1 MIEQGAF
8 AEQIGVAAT
17 AVRTRLEG
25 DASTAVTVL
34 ERRASP
40 ENPSVSLSDA
50 AAWAS
55 VFSSW
60 TASAVGVVVSRESAL
75 GVPAVW
81 AAVNFIS
88 ATIATL
94 PLHLYAREGAGRKIA
109 ESDPLYA
116 VLHDDVNPE
125 TSSFGWRKRAMQNV
139 LLDGRSFT
147 FIERNVARRII
158 NLWPLDPAMMRVER
172 RQGRTRYVYHDA
184 GKQQVYDATEII
196 DIPWMLGSDGLCHYN
211 PVDRLR
217 NAIGLSIAMEKYG
230 ANFFSNGGIPPLQ
243 LVGPLESPGAITRA
257 ATDIMAAIAA
267 AKAEGRSIL
276 PMPLMHELK
285 PIGIDPERGQL
296 VDGRRFQLEEIAR
309 IYQLPPVF
317 LQDLTKATLSNSEQ
331 QDLHF
336 VKHTLTQWIKQ
347 WEQELDL
354 KLFGP
359 RNRSR
364 FVEFNVDGLLR
375 GDFRTRMEGYAKAIQ
390 NAISTPD
397 EVRGMENWP
406 AMGGD
411 AEKLHIQGATVPLGE
426 QLQRGGAMPAPAA
439 QGSEEGEDNDD

>member
-1 MIEQGAF
+1 MIQRSDFE
-8 AEQIGVAAT
+8 EEIGQAAQV
-17 AVRTRLEG
+17 VRTRLASEG
-25 DASTAVTVL
+25 STAVTVI
-34 ERRASP
+34 EGRASL
-40 ENPSVSLSDA
+40 ENPSVSLSNS

-60 TASAVGVVVSRESAL
+60 ATSAAGVVVSRESAL

-94 PLHLYAREGAGRKIA
+94 PLHLYVRDGSGRKIA
-109 ESDPLYA
+109 DSDPLYA

-125 TSSFGWRKRAMQNV
+125 TSSFSWRKRAMQNV
-139 LLDGRSFT
+139 LLDGRSYT

-158 NLWPLDPAMMRVER
+158 NLWPLDPHKVTVER
-172 RQGRTRYVYHDA
+172 RQGKTRYAYREGSDQRVYEA
-184 GKQQVYDATEII
+184 AEII
-196 DIPWMLGSDGLCHYN
+196 DIPWMVGSDGLTHYN

-230 ANFFSNGGIPPLQ
+230 ANFFASGGIPPLQ
-243 LVGPLESPGAITRA
+243 LVGPLESPAAIKRA
-257 ATDIMAAIAA
+257 ATDIMAAIDA
-267 AKAEGRSIL
+267 AKQEGRSIL

-359 RNRSR
+359 RNRTR

-397 EVRGMENWP
+397 EVRAMENWP

-411 AEKLHIQGATVPLGE
+411 ADKLHIQGATVPLGE
-426 QLQRGGAMPAPAA
+426 QLQRGAGAPVP
-439 QGSEEGEDNDD
+439 QVSEGGEDNDD